1 MTEVDPNNEAT
12 YHECVIPSDSQEIY
26 VPKQEILDELKRCG
40 YCDDA
45 IFAVKLALE
54 EALCNAVKHGNK
66 SDPTKKVTVRYA
78 VTQEKAVVV
87 IRDEGA
93 GFALEEVPDPTT
105 PERLPIPSGR
115 GIMLI
120 RAYMDEVAYRDEGRE
135 LYFVKHRASQK
146 PST

>member
-12 YHECVIPSDSQEIY
+12 YHECVIPSDSNRIC
-26 VPKQEILDELKRCG
+26 VPKQEILEELKRYG
-40 YCDDA
+40 YGDEA
-45 IFAVKLALE
+45 TFAVKLALE

-66 SDPTKKVTVRYA
+66 SDPTKSVTVRYA
-78 VTQEKAVVV
+78 VNKEKVVVV

-105 PERLPIPSGR
+105 SERLPIPSGR

-120 RAYMDEVAYRDEGRE
+120 RAYMDEVAYRDDGRE
-135 LYFVKHRASQK
+135 LYFVKHRVSKK
-146 PST
+146 PSN